1 MAAQPHVE
9 AAVAA
14 PAASVQAG
22 RAVSIVNVAD
32 GSRGSGE
39 RNSLAGMAEAA
50 AATTGGARRARG
62 QQQQHATPAA
72 KRPRQAESVSA
83 IPLSAGQLPLCGPG
97 CWVHRS
103 HALRVPGLSALAGCP
118 GSAAHVTAICCLP
131 LVQHPACCAWLASQG
146 RASCTGGTTA
156 QVGCYPAAVLPQ
168 GLDRCRA
175 LDSIAV
181 RDSLHTWALAACLLP
196 AGRRSSL
203 QPFHLPALPHLQA
216 AS

>member
-1 MAAQPHVE
+1 MAAAAVASQPHVD

-39 RNSLAGMAEAA
+39 RNSLAGIAEAA

-62 QQQQHATPAA
+62 QQQQHAAPAA

-103 HALRVPGLSALAGCP
+103 HALRVPGLSVLAGCL

-131 LVQHPACCAWLASQG
+131 LVQHPACCAWLGSQG
-146 RASCTGGTTA
+146 RASCTAIQAGWWQA
-156 QVGCYPAAVLPQ
+156 APAAAPHQVSVIRPCS
-168 GLDRCRA
+168 RHARRA
-175 LDSIAV
+175 GW
-181 RDSLHTWALAACLLP
+181 RT
-196 AGRRSSL
+196 
-203 QPFHLPALPHLQA
+203 
-216 AS
+216 